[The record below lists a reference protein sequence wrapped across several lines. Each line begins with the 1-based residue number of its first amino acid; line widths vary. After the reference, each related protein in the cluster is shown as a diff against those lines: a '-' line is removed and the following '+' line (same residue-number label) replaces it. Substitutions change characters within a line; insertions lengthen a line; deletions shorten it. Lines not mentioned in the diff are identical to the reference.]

1 MSGETAS
8 WDTSAAALARAEHL
22 RAIGRLDDAERAARA
37 GLAEHPDEPALL
49 RALSVVLLGA
59 GGGRHDEG
67 LAAAEAAAALE
78 PDREHPHRLRA
89 LHLSMM
95 DRHAEAVEAGY
106 RAVQIAPDDPF
117 AATGY
122 ARVLQRAGRSADARQ
137 VAGRVVELVPH
148 DAASHFLL
156 ADVSSDLGDR
166 RTARAAY
173 LETLRLDP
181 AHAGAR
187 HDLAVLDSR
196 THRPGHALR
205 GLVDAGRLDP
215 TATGVLRNVGAVL
228 WQLSWRLRI
237 LLLLAVFVVLGAGT
251 AGTAG
256 RSGDL
261 STLAARIA
269 AAVVL
274 VGGATLAWWTTRGL
288 PSGTWRVMRAA
299 LAADRPLAVTW
310 VALALCVALYVT
322 VVVTGVA
329 ALVAGVWFVLLGL
342 AVLAVA
348 VGIGRRKKP

>member
-1 MSGETAS
+1 VSEPISTDTA
-8 WDTSAAALARAEHL
+8 AAALARAEHL
-22 RAIGRLDDAERAARA
+22 RALGRLDDAERAART
-37 GLAEHPDEPALL
+37 GLAEHPEDPALL

-59 GGGRHDEG
+59 GGGRHAEG

-106 RAVQIAPDDPF
+106 RAVQLAPDDPF

-122 ARVLQRAGRSADARQ
+122 ARVLQRAGRLTDAAQ
-137 VAGRVVELVPH
+137 VARRVVELAPH

-196 THRPGHALR
+196 THHPGRALR
-205 GLVDAGRLDP
+205 GLIDAGRLDP
-215 TATGVLRNVGAVL
+215 AATGVLRNVGAVL
-228 WQLSWRLRI
+228 WQLSWRLRM
-237 LLLLAVFVVLGAGT
+237 LLLVAVFVVLGAGG
-251 AGTAG
+251 AD

-261 STLAARIA
+261 TSNTARIA

-274 VGGATLAWWTTRGL
+274 VVGAALAWWTTRGL
-288 PSGTWRVMRAA
+288 PRGTWPVMRAA
-299 LAADRPLAVTW
+299 LAADGPLAGTW
-310 VALALCVALYVT
+310 IALGLCVALYAT

-329 ALVAGVWFVLLGL
+329 VVVAGVWIVLLGL

-348 VGIGRRKKP
+348 VGIGRRRR

>member
-1 MSGETAS
+1 MTEPISG
-8 WDTSAAALARAEHL
+8 DTSAAALARAEHL
-22 RAIGRLDDAERAARA
+22 RALGRLDEAERAART
-37 GLAEHPDEPALL
+37 GLAEHPDDPALL

-59 GGGRHDEG
+59 GGDRHAEG

-95 DRHAEAVEAGY
+95 DRHGDAVEAGH

-122 ARVLQRAGRSADARQ
+122 ARVLQRAGRLRDAQQ
-137 VAGRVVELVPH
+137 VARRVVELAPH

-173 LETLRLDP
+173 LETLRLEP

-196 THRPGHALR
+196 THRPGRALR
-205 GLVDAGRLDP
+205 GLIDAGRMDP
-215 TATGVLRNVGAVL
+215 AATGVLRNVGAVL

-237 LLLLAVFVVLGAGT
+237 LLLLAVFVVLGAGG
-251 AGTAG
+251 AE
-256 RSGDL
+256 RSEDL
-261 STLAARIA
+261 STPGARIA
-269 AAVVL
+269 AAGVL
-274 VGGATLAWWTTRGL
+274 VVAAALAWWTTRGL
-288 PSGTWRVMRAA
+288 PPGTWAVTRAA
-299 LAADRPLAVTW
+299 LAADGPLAGTW
-310 VALALCVALYVT
+310 VALGLCVALYAT

-329 ALVAGVWFVLLGL
+329 VIVAGVWFVLLGL

-348 VGIGRRKKP
+348 VGIGRRKRN